1 MPEDE
6 QSYNIR
12 FQSDVQDY
20 VAKSDAV
27 IRKTN
32 EVSEALER
40 MKGSAKGS
48 AEGPISPFRAQI
60 ASAVREL
67 KQMQSST
74 LYGPKQIEE
83 QQRKVEELRKKD
95 RAYEAQ
101 IYKQEQQREKEKRN
115 EESAAKKKQLQ
126 EDRLKRKE
134 EKDHE
139 HELSRIRMIVNRA
152 LYSVGLGRVAPAV
165 NTALSVGG
173 NFLNGAAGS
182 LFGGRLG
189 IPMLGALAGGG
200 AAIGALFHQMKG
212 ASDSLIQ
219 KTPGWG
225 DFAQRAEYTMPE
237 TALEKTK
244 MARGWKLGLATTSSA
259 VGEMLAG
266 WWDKGLKGLEALGPL
281 GGGVGM
287 LARQWTHGGA
297 KQAEAQ
303 EREWEMQRQLNVSQ
317 ATRELRLRSFG
328 RMMGGVEGSLQIG
341 AQDEMSKM
349 GYYATAG
356 QAYASNEFRQLNQ
369 EMIDTMKKLVEV
381 MEGKGSEA
389 SRKTLMDVF
398 GWRGK

>member
-32 EVSEALER
+32 EVSEAFER

-244 MARGWKLGLATTSSA
+244 TARGFKLGLATTSSA

-287 LARQWTHGGA
+287 LAKQWTLGGA
-297 KQAEAQ
+297 EQAEAQ
-303 EREWEMQRQLNVSQ
+303 DREYEMQRQLNVSQ
-317 ATRELRLRSFG
+317 ATRELRLRSLG

-356 QAYASNEFRQLNQ
+356 QAYASNENRQLNQ
-369 EMIDTMKKLVEV
+369 EMINTMKKLVEV
-381 MEGKGSEA
+381 MESKGSDA
-389 SRKTLMDVF
+389 SYKTLTDVF